1 MQGFRLVGAT
11 AAAGVSVDGAG
22 NVTLRDL
29 NITGP
34 SLGVVINGVSSNVT
48 LSGVTVNRTYNQGLL
63 LYSSSSVSGL
73 VVRDSVFDSTGASA
87 IEKYYA
93 STLDVLRLEN
103 VTVVN
108 ATGHGVFLR
117 AYNYYGYFVRN
128 VVVNNTTIRDCS
140 QDGLRVVMEPNS
152 ENVTVGNSTFS
163 GNRQHGAYFESRGLL
178 LLDDNVFSGNGFGGG
193 VDGYYGLRVVG
204 DNVAGF
210 VLSGGNRFV
219 GNRNGVYLRRVGGE
233 SAPVILSG
241 SQLTDNAGYPVVF
254 EGVAFV
260 TVRDAVFDDAA
271 ARVATG
277 FGIQR
282 GVLIRGASSNVTVSG
297 VTVNRTSQQGL
308 MVDAGASVSG
318 LVVRDSVFDSTGAS
332 GIEKD
337 YSSSVDVLR
346 LENVTVV
353 NATGHGVF
361 LRAYN
366 YYGYFVRN
374 VVVNNTTIRDCS
386 QDGLRITMETNSENA
401 TIINLT
407 STNNRG
413 SGLYAELRGNNTL
426 ENSTFSNNT
435 NWGIWLTGQNN
446 PKLTFQ
452 RNNAYNN
459 SAGGIYLRNINN
471 ITINGSES
479 VIKDNGGNCLELQNA
494 DGVTVEGLVF
504 GNGVRQF
511 NYGVVAVDCDDLV
524 LRGLSIGNST
534 LQGVRVGGTASNVTL
549 VGVNVT
555 GSGQQGLYLVEGSTL
570 RNVTVDDSWFVN
582 CSDGIRRV
590 SWSWGGFLDGIT
602 IRNSHVVNSRGYGVF
617 LEGYNTLRNVV
628 LDNLT
633 VTGSRGHGVY
643 VTMSAADSGNLT
655 VKNTTI
661 SDSNGVGLYLVDVR
675 EAVTLRDNT
684 VSSSTD
690 WGLWLRGVDSPELT
704 IQNNTLTSNSRG
716 MYLQGVTGSEF
727 IDNTIT
733 STTGPDLQADPDT
746 SNTFT
751 RLRVG
756 LLYPTL
762 LSFRYTAGIILREV
776 ESPPADPA
784 GWVNITKYVD
794 ISSAGATILDY
805 LRFHY
810 TPGDVAGKNETGL
823 RVFRHS
829 GTWNQLPE
837 TGVNTTERYVYA
849 DNINTFSTF
858 APLTEKYPTTTT
870 LQGAQAVAGEI
881 AELVATL
888 TSPVGPVE
896 GREIR
901 FYLEGVLLGS
911 ALTDNTGKARFTT
924 TAGAP
929 GTYATRAEF
938 PGDDTHLPSEDTST
952 LKVLKPATFNLDN
965 LKVTPDTGVAPLRV
979 NVTVNVTNTGE
990 VAGVCRV
997 NLTVNGVVVAFRDIT
1012 LNPASSAE
1020 VSFLRDLTDP
1030 GVYTVGVDGLAPV
1043 AVTVLKPAT
1052 FVLDNLE
1059 VDPVTGLEPLNVNVA
1074 VDVTNTGDVAGD
1086 YTASLMVNGAV
1097 VSQRTLTVNAGET
1110 VRVTFTRVLSRGT
1123 YNVTVDGLAP
1133 VAVTVLKPATF
1144 QLSNLRVSPVSG
1156 PSPLGITVTVRV
1168 TNTGDLAGSYPADLM
1183 INGVK
1188 VDSRIV
1194 NLNGGESTT
1203 LTYTRTLS
1211 AGTYRVTVDTLPP
1224 ITVTVTSSG
1233 ITAEQV
1239 ISAARY
1245 ITWYYGKY
1253 RRLPGTVRIAG
1264 RNYSPPEV
1272 LDILVRTAINLAAG
1286 SKRPVT
1292 PRAVGYPTAPK
1303 GIYMP
1308 GKLYMSAYLRY
1319 AVNIRD
1325 FITRNRRAPNYAVTS
1340 RGRVPYSRLV
1350 FMYSRILGFYG
1361 ASGRLPQYVVI

>member
-1 MQGFRLVGAT
+1 
-11 AAAGVSVDGAG
+11 
-22 NVTLRDL
+22 
-29 NITGP
+29 
-34 SLGVVINGVSSNVT
+34 
-48 LSGVTVNRTYNQGLL
+48 
-63 LYSSSSVSGL
+63 
-73 VVRDSVFDSTGASA
+73 
-87 IEKYYA
+87 
-93 STLDVLRLEN
+93 
-103 VTVVN
+103 
-108 ATGHGVFLR
+108 
-117 AYNYYGYFVRN
+117 
-128 VVVNNTTIRDCS
+128 
-140 QDGLRVVMEPNS
+140 
-152 ENVTVGNSTFS
+152 
-163 GNRQHGAYFESRGLL
+163 
-178 LLDDNVFSGNGFGGG
+178 
-193 VDGYYGLRVVG
+193 
-204 DNVAGF
+204 
-210 VLSGGNRFV
+210 
-219 GNRNGVYLRRVGGE
+219 
-233 SAPVILSG
+233 
-241 SQLTDNAGYPVVF
+241 
-254 EGVAFV
+254 
-260 TVRDAVFDDAA
+260 
-271 ARVATG
+271 
-277 FGIQR
+277 
-282 GVLIRGASSNVTVSG
+282 
-297 VTVNRTSQQGL
+297 
-308 MVDAGASVSG
+308 
-318 LVVRDSVFDSTGAS
+318 
-332 GIEKD
+332 
-337 YSSSVDVLR
+337 
-346 LENVTVV
+346 
-353 NATGHGVF
+353 
-361 LRAYN
+361 
-366 YYGYFVRN
+366 
-374 VVVNNTTIRDCS
+374 
-386 QDGLRITMETNSENA
+386 
-401 TIINLT
+401 
-407 STNNRG
+407 
-413 SGLYAELRGNNTL
+413 
-426 ENSTFSNNT
+426 
-435 NWGIWLTGQNN
+435 
-446 PKLTFQ
+446 
-452 RNNAYNN
+452 
-459 SAGGIYLRNINN
+459 
-471 ITINGSES
+471 
-479 VIKDNGGNCLELQNA
+479 
-494 DGVTVEGLVF
+494 
-504 GNGVRQF
+504 
-511 NYGVVAVDCDDLV
+511 VAVDCDDLM
-524 LRGLSIGNST
+524 LRGLSISNCT

-555 GSGQQGLYLVEGSTL
+555 GSGQQGLRLVEGSTL

-582 CSDGIRRV
+582 CADSIRRF
-590 SWSWGGFLDGIT
+590 SSSWGGLLDGLT
-602 IRNSHVVNSRGYGVF
+602 IRNSHVVNSRFNGVV
-617 LEGYNTLRNVV
+617 LDGGNTLRNVV

-633 VTGSRGHGVY
+633 VTGSGGQGVYVTMSAADGGNLTVKNTTVSDTSGIGLYLGNVRGIVTLMDNTVTGSTFWGLYVMGADNPNLTIQNNTIENNGNGVYLRAVSNFMVNPETLLIRDNGGNCLELQNADGVTVEGLVLGNGVRQFDYGVVAVDCDDLILRNLNISNCTLASIVIYGTASNVTLVGVNVTDSGQEGLYFVWGSNLRNVTVDDSWFVNCGSNGIWRASWWSGFLDGLTIRNSHVVNSRANGVFLDGGNTLRNVVLDNLTVTGSTGHGVY
-643 VTMSAADSGNLT
+643 VTMSAADGGNLT

-661 SDSNGVGLYLVDVR
+661 SGSDGIGLYLADVR
-675 EAVTLRDNT
+675 GVVTLRDNT
-684 VSSSTD
+684 VSGSTD
-690 WGLWLRGVDSPELT
+690 WGLWLRAAGTAVT
-704 IQNNTLTSNSRG
+704 IQNNTLTSNSKG

-762 LSFRYTAGIILREV
+762 LSFRYTAGIILRGV
-776 ESPPADPA
+776 ESPAADPA

-888 TSPVGPVE
+888 TSQGGPVE

-911 ALTDNTGKARFTT
+911 ALTDNTGTARFTT

-929 GTYATRAEF
+929 GVYATRAEF

-952 LKVLKPATFNLDN
+952 LKVLKPATFTLDN
-965 LKVTPDTGVAPLRV
+965 LKVTPATGVAPLRV

-997 NLTVNGVVVAFRDIT
+997 NLTVDGVVVAFRDMT

-1030 GVYTVGVDGLAPV
+1030 GVYMVGVDGLAPL

-1052 FVLDNLE
+1052 FVLDNLA

-1074 VDVTNTGDVAGD
+1074 VDVTNTGEVAGD
-1086 YTASLMVNGAV
+1086 YTARLMVNGAV
-1097 VSQRTLTVNAGET
+1097 VSQSTVTVNAGET

-1156 PSPLGITVTVRV
+1156 PAPLMITVTVRV
-1168 TNTGDLAGSYPADLM
+1168 TNTGDLAGSYTADLM

-1188 VDSRIV
+1188 VDSRTV

-1203 LTYTRTLS
+1203 LTYTRILS
-1211 AGTYRVTVDTLPP
+1211 AGTYRVTVDTLPATTVTATSGG
-1224 ITVTVTSSG
+1224 ITVDQIVG
-1233 ITAEQV
+1233 AAE
-1239 ISAARY
+1239 Y
-1245 ITWYYGKY
+1245 ITWYYSKY
-1253 RRLPGTVRIAG
+1253 RTLPGKVRIAG

-1272 LDILVRTAINLAAG
+1272 LDILARTAINLGAG
-1286 SKRPVT
+1286 IKKPVT
-1292 PRAVGYPTAPK
+1292 PRTVGYPTAPK

-1319 AVNIRD
+1319 AANIRD
-1325 FITRNRRAPNYAVTS
+1325 FITRNGRAPNYAVTY

-1350 FMYSRILGFYG
+1350 YMYSRILGFYG
-1361 ASGRLPQYVVI
+1361 SNGRLPHYVVI